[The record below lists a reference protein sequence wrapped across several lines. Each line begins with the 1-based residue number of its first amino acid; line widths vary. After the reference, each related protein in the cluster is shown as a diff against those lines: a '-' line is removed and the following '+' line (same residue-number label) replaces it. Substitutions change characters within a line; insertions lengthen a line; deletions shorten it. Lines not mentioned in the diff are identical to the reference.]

1 MKITRSPLLINLRLE
16 EEKEKVIY
24 FQLTSGTKGR
34 TRSSSGSVGGQGEE
48 EAEVGFMNGS
58 GRRKDGSSLE
68 RAGLSSRRIC
78 E

>member
-1 MKITRSPLLINLRLE
+1 VKITKIPLLINLRLE
-16 EEKEKVIY
+16 EGKGKLIY

-34 TRSSSGSVGGQGEE
+34 TKSSGSVGGQGEE
-48 EAEVGFMNGS
+48 EVEGFMNGS